1 VLWQQSGYF
10 DGAATLKPLLHT
22 WSLALE
28 EQYYFVLPLLLW
40 LTGRRARGPVLI
52 GLTLAS
58 AACGLW
64 MLGADPSGAFYLLPS
79 RAWEL
84 LIGSMCALPGLA
96 TRLKPRWD
104 AGWVCLPVMALCLVW
119 GVDAAHPRLDA
130 LLVCLATAGLIV
142 MPSVALQSTRPWMRP
157 LHWIGDQSYS
167 LYLVHWPL
175 IALAKSIWLEGVP
188 MAVSLALL
196 AASVAIAQLSYK
208 FVEQRFRHIDSPRVL
223 LRQMMVL
230 LIPLALASGW
240 MWHRL
245 HPTTAQTDWAHTL
258 RPNYGFSPNCD
269 QETDF
274 TPKPA
279 CASSA
284 HPRTLIWGDS
294 YAMHL
299 VPGFLASAPPG
310 GILQATRSACAPIL
324 TMARQVPSDP
334 SDRAESCMAF
344 NQSVL
349 DYLQHAHHIEYVV
362 LSARW
367 PYFFEDAI
375 ANDEGLPAH
384 PDAAMLS
391 KAVRDTIE
399 QLRRMHKKVIV
410 VAPPPSLGQSV
421 NLGLC
426 AERRA
431 LGLPVLMSAAHN
443 DCSFSLSLSE
453 RRQHDTVA
461 MLKMLAREAKVHV
474 IRPGDVTC
482 ADDRCKALDGAVPL
496 YRDAG
501 HLSVN
506 GSRLLGRRLDLNQQL
521 SRYAH

>member
-1 VLWQQSGYF
+1 VL
-10 DGAATLKPLLHT
+10 L
-22 WSLALE
+22 
-28 EQYYFVLPLLLW
+28 
-40 LTGRRARGPVLI
+40 

-64 MLGADPSGAFYLLPS
+64 MLGSDPSGAFYLLPS

-84 LIGSMCALPGLA
+84 LIGSICALPGLA
-96 TRLKPRWD
+96 TKLKPRWD
-104 AGWVCLPVMALCLVW
+104 AGWVCLPLMALCLVW
-119 GVDAAHPRLDA
+119 GVDAVHPRLDA

-196 AASVAIAQLSYK
+196 AVSVAIAQLSYK
-208 FVEQRFRHIDSPRVL
+208 FVEQRFRHIDSPMLL
-223 LRQMMVL
+223 LRRMLVL

-240 MWHRL
+240 MWHQL
-245 HPTTAQTDWAHTL
+245 HPTSTQTDWAHAL
-258 RPNYGFSPNCD
+258 RPNYGLSANCD

-274 TPKPA
+274 IVRPD
-279 CASSA
+279 CATSA

-294 YAMHL
+294 YAMHM
-299 VPGFLASAPPG
+299 VPAFMASAPPG
-310 GILQATRSACAPIL
+310 GLMQATRSACAPVL
-324 TMARQVPSDP
+324 SMARQIPSDP
-334 SDRAESCMAF
+334 ADRAQRCLAF

-349 DYLQHAHHIEYVV
+349 DYLQHTPHIEYVV

-367 PYFFEDAI
+367 PYFFEDPI
-375 ANDEGLPAH
+375 ENDEGELVH

-410 VAPPPSLGQSV
+410 VAPPPTLGKDV

-426 AERRA
+426 AERRS
-431 LGLPVLMSAAHN
+431 LGLPVVMSAANN
-443 DCSFSLSLSE
+443 DCSFSLELS
-453 RRQHDTVA
+453 RQRQHDTVD
-461 MLKMLAREAKVHV
+461 MLTMLAHDANVHV
-474 IRPGDVTC
+474 IWPGDGTC
-482 ADDRCKALDGAVPL
+482 ANGRCKALDGPAPL

-501 HLSVN
+501 HLSVD
-506 GSRLLGRRLDLNQQL
+506 GSQLLGRRLDLDQQL
-521 SRYAH
+521 IRYAH